1 MTGAIACAVALFLA
15 AAPAAAQTP
24 AVPPAD
30 AKPPLGPP
38 DAKAA
43 IDRLGSFD
51 FQTRTEAA
59 RSIRRAEPAGIVPAL
74 IEAALGHADEYT
86 RYRALV
92 LAAGFAEATGSRSAL
107 AEPVAVLMRQVLRDR
122 SDRLRAV
129 AYQWFEYHPDA
140 AVLPALIE
148 ALGSERS
155 EFVRP
160 ALTRAIAAHGGD
172 TRAADILTPLV
183 FRGDDF
189 FRGAVITALGDYKA
203 RYAVIQI
210 AAVARLDGPLQDDA
224 VTALGRIGDPSA
236 RATLAAVQAEA
247 AREVQPS
254 VSAALCLLGIDCNQR
269 ASYITETLRFAATHE
284 GFQPLLRG
292 AVHAAGVLAVAGQQE
307 LLEALID
314 AGIPSRDPA
323 RAAIALGIGTVA
335 IRRPLAFLSLVEH
348 RTDAREAMLLLQEA
362 FDMLAEDFEEERF
375 YVAIRRAFWEAPAD
389 SPRRRAAAAIIEL
402 TDF

>member
-1 MTGAIACAVALFLA
+1 
-15 AAPAAAQTP
+15 
-24 AVPPAD
+24 
-30 AKPPLGPP
+30 
-38 DAKAA
+38 
-43 IDRLGSFD
+43 
-51 FQTRTEAA
+51 
-59 RSIRRAEPAGIVPAL
+59 
-74 IEAALGHADEYT
+74 
-86 RYRALV
+86 
-92 LAAGFAEATGSRSAL
+92 
-107 AEPVAVLMRQVLRDR
+107 MRQVLRDR

-140 AVLPALIE
+140 AVLPALSE
-148 ALGSERS
+148 ALVSERS

-189 FRGAVITALGDYKA
+189 FRGAVITALGDYQA
-203 RYAVIQI
+203 RYAVTPI

-254 VSAALCLLGIDCNQR
+254 VSAALCLLGIDCDQR
-269 ASYITETLRFAATHE
+269 KSYIMETLRFAATHE

-292 AVHAAGVLAVAGQQE
+292 AVHAAGVLAMAGQQE
-307 LLEALID
+307 LLGALID
-314 AGIPSRDPA
+314 VGIPSRDPA